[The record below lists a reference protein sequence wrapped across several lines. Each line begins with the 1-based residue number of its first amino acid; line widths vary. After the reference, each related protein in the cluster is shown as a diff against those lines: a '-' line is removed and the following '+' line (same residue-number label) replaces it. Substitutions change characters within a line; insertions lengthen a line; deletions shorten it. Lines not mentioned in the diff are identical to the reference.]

1 MLRPNEIN
9 EKTFEQVGDGV
20 YSAKEVDAFLKEV
33 SSSYEQVFKQNGEL
47 VRRLSL
53 LANRLEAFRRQEEQ
67 AKKAAESGT
76 DTSNES
82 IKNKLEQAKAVA
94 QKMLDDAKD
103 RAIGIVNNANK
114 ESDRILV
121 DLNDKIKEQRVALD
135 LLNSK
140 SEEFKKQL
148 LEVYRQ
154 HLISIDSIPSK
165 AEKIVSE
172 LPPEL
177 EVKPESERP
186 EYKVNDD
193 NSDIFE
199 QADSFAKKLDEES
212 KAEELKKAEVPSDNA
227 QVLPDSDDGI
237 EDIFSDAPA
246 EVNSEAV
253 SDLSDESLDDILS
266 KPMDDGFVFDFA
278 GISFDDDDNDI
289 EEADDD
295 DEDVEEE
302 NDEELTESFHLE
314 SDAAA
319 VEEDEPISE
328 NVIADVF
335 TEEETTVDEE
345 SDNGFEINTDVFLD
359 DDNDDEYEE
368 EKSPEKKSKGFSF
381 KDFIKSKGNIENDS
395 EETAIEFVDDE
406 PLSEDSVQED

>member
-67 AKKAAESGT
+67 AKKAAEGGL
-76 DTSNES
+76 DASNES

-172 LPPEL
+172 LPPDL
-177 EVKPESERP
+177 EVKPEVNRP

-199 QADSFAKKLDEES
+199 QADSFEKKLDEES
-212 KAEELKKAEVPSDNA
+212 KAEVIKKAEVPSDNTE
-227 QVLPDSDDGI
+227 VLHDFDDGV
-237 EDIFSDAPA
+237 ENIFSDAPA
-246 EVNSEAV
+246 ESNSEAV
-253 SDLSDESLDDILS
+253 SDSTDESLDDILS

-278 GISFDDDDNDI
+278 GISFDDDDDI
-289 EEADDD
+289 DSDEDSD
-295 DEDVEEE
+295 DEI
-302 NDEELTESFHLE
+302 DEEDENLTESFHIE
-314 SDAAA
+314 KDVDSS
-319 VEEDEPISE
+319 VEPE
-328 NVIADVF
+328 NDSNNEITDVF
-335 TEEETTVDEE
+335 SNEEETDG
-345 SDNGFEINTDVFLD
+345 GFEINTDAFLD
-359 DDNDDEYEE
+359 DNDEDDDFE
-368 EKSPEKKSKGFSF
+368 EKDSSEKKSKGFSF
-381 KDFIKSKGNIENDS
+381 KDFIKSKGKIENDS
-395 EETAIEFVDDE
+395 EETAVETLDDE
-406 PLSEDSVQED
+406 LLNEDYEQED

>member
-67 AKKAAESGT
+67 EKKAAENGL
-76 DTSNES
+76 DASNES

-94 QKMLDDAKD
+94 QKMLDDAKE

-172 LPPEL
+172 LPPDL
-177 EVKPESERP
+177 EVKPEVNRP

-199 QADSFAKKLDEES
+199 PADSFANKLDEES
-212 KAEELKKAEVPSDNA
+212 KAEVIKTAEIPSDNA
-227 QVLPDSDDGI
+227 DILPDSDDGI
-237 EDIFSDAPA
+237 EDIFSDAPV
-246 EVNSEAV
+246 ESG
-253 SDLSDESLDDILS
+253 SDTASGLSDESLDDILS

-278 GISFDDDDNDI
+278 GISFDDDDDNDI
-289 EEADDD
+289 EEAEDEEDEEDDD
-295 DEDVEEE
+295 VEVE
-302 NDEELTESFHLE
+302 NDAVESESFHIETDSVPEEIAEPTSDNDIANVFTENE
-314 SDAAA
+314 SEA
-319 VEEDEPISE
+319 VEE
-328 NVIADVF
+328 
-335 TEEETTVDEE
+335 
-345 SDNGFEINTDVFLD
+345 SDDGFEINTDAFLD
-359 DDNDDEYEE
+359 DDNDDEFED
-368 EKSPEKKSKGFSF
+368 EKKHEKKSKGFSL

-395 EETAIEFVDDE
+395 EEAEIESDDE
-406 PLSEDSVQED
+406 ESFSE